1 MLESPLPLKRGRA
14 STLMKTLAAVATV
27 AIALLA
33 RTGVASAHTS
43 FESSTPADKAMLDSP
58 LSEIT
63 LVFSGAAEPA
73 GDGFVILDAQGV
85 QRSPDTAISVDNLTW
100 VLGFDQP
107 LVGGTIGVRW
117 TVQAP
122 DAHPIDGSFSFSVD
136 TPPAVA
142 PTSTTR
148 PSAAQPSLPVA
159 EQLTAST
166 PASEDALGEFLATGV
181 PEASGAD
188 SVNTLGRIVSLAGAM
203 IAIGGLVFAA
213 MVMRGDE
220 SDIRS
225 VLFCVRR
232 AAMLLTTGALV
243 ELVAQVAVTD
253 GRWSAV
259 WSPSAVGDVVAS
271 SFGIAVGLRF
281 LGGVLLGA
289 GARLHVD
296 DASIDRDPIIAIR
309 ELATVG
315 AGLSALNGSS
325 GHHASATET
334 GEPYLHSSDKAW
346 RTETGTGAFGG
357 ALVVLASFLFDGHTV
372 TEGDRLF
379 HAAVNM
385 AHVTAGAIWAGGVLM
400 LAHVVWRRH
409 RRGADTRALQ
419 LAIRFSVVAAIAL
432 VTAGI
437 AGAVLAII
445 VLDSVSEL
453 WSTPWGRLLLMKMAI
468 VGAAAA
474 AGGYNHRVLIPELS
488 TDPNDALT
496 TERFRA
502 VVTAEA
508 IALTIVIATTA
519 LLVGAAS

>member
-315 AGLSALNGSS
+315 
-325 GHHASATET
+325 T